1 MRNHPVSSVLVASV
15 IAAAIAGLIGLVVVN
30 NVASSVTPQ
39 DPNLT
44 VDLWRAA
51 YLRSIGWTALAAAVC
66 SALWLLLAHAGRGL
80 DTKSGQWYTLCC
92 LAILIA
98 AILAWLIPPSV
109 REGPLKPML
118 VNGGLALLG
127 YWIATFFTAPDHY
140 RFTPPLA
147 RAVWGK
153 NYR

>member
-1 MRNHPVSSVLVASV
+1 MRNHPIASVLAACV
-15 IAAAIAGLIGLVVVN
+15 IAAAIAGLIGLMVVN
-30 NVASSVTPQ
+30 YVSNSVTPQ

-44 VDLWRAA
+44 VDIWRAA
-51 YLRSIGWTALAAAVC
+51 YLKSIGWSALIAAAC

-80 DTKSGQWYTLCC
+80 DTKAGSWYTLCC
-92 LAILIA
+92 VAIFICAILG
-98 AILAWLIPPSV
+98 WLIPPSV

-118 VNGGLALLG
+118 VDAGLALLG

-147 RAVWGK
+147 RAVWG
-153 NYR
+153 RHT

>member
-1 MRNHPVSSVLVASV
+1 M
-15 IAAAIAGLIGLVVVN
+15 
-30 NVASSVTPQ
+30 
-39 DPNLT
+39 
-44 VDLWRAA
+44 WRAA
-51 YLRSIGWTALAAAVC
+51 YLRSIGWTALVAAVC
-66 SALWLLLAHAGRGL
+66 SALWLLVAHSGRGL

-92 LAILIA
+92 LAIFVS

-153 NYR
+153 NHR

>member
-15 IAAAIAGLIGLVVVN
+15 IAAALVGLIGLAVVN
-30 NVASSVTPQ
+30 YVSNSVTPQ

-44 VDLWRAA
+44 VDIWRAA
-51 YLRSIGWTALAAAVC
+51 YLRAIEWSALVAAIC
-66 SALWLLLAHAGRGL
+66 SAWWLLLAHAGRGL

-92 LAILIA
+92 LAILVS
-98 AILAWLIPPSV
+98 AILGWLIPPSL

-118 VNGGLALLG
+118 VNAGLALVG

-147 RAVWGK
+147 RTVFGK
-153 NYR
+153 SHT